1 MCVFY
6 SAHPAQASVLACAS
20 PLFKNLFRVCSN
32 GKVPNLKLV
41 SALSS
46 CHANTAIY
54 HHEQEIHSW
63 APQAGAKIRICA
75 AHFRDMANDEEMQLR
90 CLRKARGLQQ
100 IDWATS

>member
-6 SAHPAQASVLACAS
+6 SAHPAQASVLASVA
-20 PLFKNLFRVCSN
+20 PLFYALFQVCSN

-41 SALSS
+41 TALHG
-46 CHANTAIY
+46 CHAVSPIY
-54 HHEQEIHSW
+54 HHGDDINAW
-63 APQAGAKIRICA
+63 APQAGARIRICA
-75 AHFRDMANDEEMQLR
+75 AHFRDMANDEEMLLR